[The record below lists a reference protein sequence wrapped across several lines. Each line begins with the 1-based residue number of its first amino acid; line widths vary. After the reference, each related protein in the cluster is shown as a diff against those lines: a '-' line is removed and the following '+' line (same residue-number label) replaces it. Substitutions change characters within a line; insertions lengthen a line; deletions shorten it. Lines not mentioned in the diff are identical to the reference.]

1 MSVLELLPWLNTLL
15 VPTLV
20 YVIGIE
26 RRLMR
31 LEAIREAEK
40 QAREERGWGHRRLTD
55 PHEDLRK

>member
-1 MSVLELLPWLNTLL
+1 MNVLDLLPWLNTLL

-40 QAREERGWGHRRLTD
+40 QAREERGWLHRRATD
-55 PHEDLRK
+55 PLEDHRK